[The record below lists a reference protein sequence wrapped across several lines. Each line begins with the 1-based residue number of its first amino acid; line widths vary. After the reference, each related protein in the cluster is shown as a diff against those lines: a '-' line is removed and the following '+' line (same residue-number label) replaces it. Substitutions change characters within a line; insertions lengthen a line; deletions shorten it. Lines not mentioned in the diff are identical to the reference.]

1 MKKLKL
7 NPFQSSEN
15 FHCFSIFSSL
25 EDFRLAYF
33 INKTFNINLERKK
46 IDIHENHKNAH
57 FSQYEFLDET
67 NFLTWRLINN
77 KAKATYE
84 DKSLSS
90 SLFQNNSNMNV
101 NVSLFDELKDTDYFL
116 FIENILSE
124 KFVSKVLNKLLEIE
138 GLIMAQVSTKSL
150 KNKENLIFS

>member
-1 MKKLKL
+1 LKKLKL

-25 EDFRLAYF
+25 EEFRMAYF

-46 IDIHENHKNAH
+46 IDIHENHKNAY

-67 NFLTWRLINN
+67 NFLTWKLINN

-84 DKSLSS
+84 DKSLSA
-90 SLFQNNSNMNV
+90 SLFQVDLNMNV
-101 NVSLFDELKDTDYFL
+101 NVSLFEELKNIDYIL
-116 FIENILSE
+116 LIENILSE
-124 KFVSKVLNKLLEIE
+124 NFATKVLNKLLEIE

>member
-25 EDFRLAYF
+25 EDFRMAYF
-33 INKTFNINLERKK
+33 INKTFKINLVRKK
-46 IDIHENHKNAH
+46 LDIHENHINAH

-67 NFLTWRLINN
+67 NFLTWKLINN
-77 KAKATYE
+77 KSETTFE

-90 SLFQNNSNMNV
+90 SLFQDNYNMNV
-101 NVSLFDELKDTDYFL
+101 NVSLFEELKDMDYIL
-116 FIENILSE
+116 LIENILS
-124 KFVSKVLNKLLEIE
+124 KNFVSKVLKKLLEIE
-138 GLIMAQVSTKSL
+138 GLIMAQVSTEIL

>member
-7 NPFQSSEN
+7 NSFQSSEN

-25 EDFRLAYF
+25 QDFRIAYF

-84 DKSLSS
+84 DKFLSS

>member
-7 NPFQSSEN
+7 NPLQSTEN
-15 FHCFSIFSSL
+15 FHSFSIYSSL
-25 EDFRLAYF
+25 EDFRVAYS
-33 INKTFNINLERKK
+33 INKTFKINLKRKK
-46 IDIHENHKNAH
+46 LDIHENHKNAH

-67 NFLTWRLINN
+67 NFLTWKLIKN
-77 KAKATYE
+77 KAKASYV

-90 SLFQNNSNMNV
+90 SLFQGDYNMNV
-101 NVSLFDELKDTDYFL
+101 NVSLFEELKDIDYIL
-116 FIENILSE
+116 LIENILSE
-124 KFVSKVLNKLLEIE
+124 NFVNKVLNKLQEIN